1 MKIQLTVDT
10 SQPLTDREKFILKI
24 LTDADEVLEALN
36 KANLQLAEEE
46 ERLPETDTEM
56 DPSPAPKKEEI
67 VVLKKRGRYMDK
79 ICVDCKKVFTPTSGR
94 AERCPECKKAH
105 SAKLKQEYYDKQRAR
120 RRTERESKKTT
131 PVVKTPEKPKTIS
144 CKRCHKPYTPATDD
158 KNGYCPK
165 CVDKLRSA
173 PKLKP
178 LNSLFTVREVL
189 AMPVVERYRYA
200 YQWSYRDRQEALS
213 LKPIGALTPEEHE
226 FFNRCQTGD
235 FMDD

>member
-10 SQPLTDREKFILKI
+10 SQPLTSRDKFILKI
-24 LTDADEVLEALN
+24 LTEADEVLEALN
-36 KANLQLAEEE
+36 KANRQLAEEE
-46 ERLPETDTEM
+46 ERLPETDTEL
-56 DPSPAPKKEEI
+56 DPDPAPKKEEI
-67 VVLKKRGRYMDK
+67 VVLNKRGKYIDK
-79 ICVDCKKVFTPTSGR
+79 ICVDCKKVFTPKSGR
-94 AERCPECKKAH
+94 AERCPECKQAH
-105 SAKLKQEYYDKQRAR
+105 AEKLEQEKRDKQRAR
-120 RRTERESKKTT
+120 RRAESESKKTKA
-131 PVVKTPEKPKTIS
+131 VAKTPEKPKTIS
-144 CKRCHKPYTPATDD
+144 CKSCHKPYTPSTDD

-165 CVDKLRSA
+165 CVDKLLSA